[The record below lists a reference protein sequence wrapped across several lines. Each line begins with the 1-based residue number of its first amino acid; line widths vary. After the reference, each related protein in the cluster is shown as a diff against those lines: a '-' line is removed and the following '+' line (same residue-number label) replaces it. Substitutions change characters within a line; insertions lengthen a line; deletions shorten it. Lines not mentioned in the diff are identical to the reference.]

1 MHWGN
6 KRLSQVCVYIY
17 IYIYIYMHYRTCGL
31 IWSTSTSVEAK
42 EKLKTLLV
50 FPGPIDNR
58 I

>member
-17 IYIYIYMHYRTCGL
+17 IYIYMHYKTCGL